1 MDPTEYKVAARASR
15 LSVGSPR
22 INYTEPR
29 TMKDI
34 ELQKHLTRKS
44 SYKAV

>member
-15 LSVGSPR
+15 PSVGSPR

-29 TMKDI
+29 TTKDI
-34 ELQKHLTRKS
+34 EMQ
-44 SYKAV
+44 